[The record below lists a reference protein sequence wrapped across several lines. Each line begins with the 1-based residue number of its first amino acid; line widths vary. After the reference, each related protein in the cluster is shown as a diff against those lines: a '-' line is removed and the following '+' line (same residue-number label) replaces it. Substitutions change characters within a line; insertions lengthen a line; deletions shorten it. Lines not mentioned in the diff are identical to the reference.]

1 MLNSE
6 GKKAN
11 RMVRHKLGFLLLAA
25 GSSVRM
31 HGSDKLLK
39 KIHGVPQIERILAE
53 VMKLNFPIF
62 VTIPAN
68 DTKRKFVISR
78 TDAIIIEVQNAE
90 LGIGHSIAEGLKKI
104 TKTFDLL
111 SLAICPSD
119 LPDLKTDSCKK
130 LINYF
135 AISPEMICRPVKKS
149 SNKFGHPV
157 IFPKKYFKELKFIEG
172 DKGAHNIILGNKKS
186 FNAYK
191 TNDESYFLD
200 IDTPEDFAR
209 WSKRN
214 PQ

>member
-1 MLNSE
+1 
-6 GKKAN
+6 
-11 RMVRHKLGFLLLAA
+11 MVRHKLGFLLLAA
-25 GSSVRM
+25 GSSARM

-90 LGIGHSIAEGLKKI
+90 LGIGHSIAKGLKKI

-119 LPDLKTDSCKK
+119 LPDLKTGSFQK

-135 AISPEMICRPVKKS
+135 DIKPEMICRPVKCD

-157 IFPKKYFKELKFIEG
+157 IFPKKYFKDLKLIGG
-172 DKGAHNIILGNKKS
+172 DKGAHNIITRNKKY
-186 FNAYK
+186 FNAYE
-191 TNDESYFLD
+191 TDDESYFLD
-200 IDTPEDFAR
+200 LDTPKDFDK
-209 WSKRN
+209 WFKRN

>member
-1 MLNSE
+1 
-6 GKKAN
+6 
-11 RMVRHKLGFLLLAA
+11 MVRHKLGFLLLAA
-25 GSSVRM
+25 GSSARM

-135 AISPEMICRPVKKS
+135 SITPEMICRPVKQN

-157 IFPKKYFKELKFIEG
+157 IFPKKYFKELTLIEG
-172 DKGAHNIILGNKKS
+172 DKGANNIIQKNKK
-186 FNAYK
+186 NLNEYE
-191 TNDESYFLD
+191 TDDESYFSDLD
-200 IDTPEDFAR
+200 TLEDFAK

-214 PQ
+214 PQQI